1 METPTLKAVRSGGDR
16 IELAIVVGLLA
27 ATLGSF
33 LIVGVDPLGVIVLVL
48 LIVCLGLY
56 LHQR

>member
-1 METPTLKAVRSGGDR
+1 MRGRGDR
-16 IELAIVVGLLA
+16 IELAIIVVLLA

-48 LIVCLGLY
+48 LLVCLGLY